1 MGCSTFRKVHMYSG
15 LMQVVQVE
23 YKLQAKCLNSL
34 QSSFET
40 NLSNLVVS
48 LKWLTFVLRQE
59 MLTR

>member
-1 MGCSTFRKVHMYSG
+1 MYSG